1 MRYRL
6 HKEKALMFDKATEP
20 LMAIAVRR
28 HRHARARSIQTA
40 ADRLHALGDLEG
52 KAES

>member
-6 HKEKALMFDKATEP
+6 HKKKVLMFDKANEP

-28 HRHARARSIQTA
+28 QRYARARSIQTST
-40 ADRLHALGDLEG
+40 DRLNALVDLKG
-52 KAES
+52 KAGS